1 VCVSDV
7 LVLSVLQA
15 LKQHVAQQLSDSCH
29 SASQAAPGKE
39 WLRGWDDSLK

>member
-1 VCVSDV
+1 MRWII
-7 LVLSVLQA
+7 LQA